1 MRDQRVQ
8 SIAKYDMD
16 NIDSKSQAAAPINM
30 VDYASEKQEVEKAY
44 DHSTELD
51 PVAIGKLRR
60 KIDFHLI
67 PLISVLYLCSFLDRV
82 NIGNAKV
89 AGLATDIELTPSEYN
104 WALSIFFIGYV
115 IFEIPSNILL
125 KKIGPSKWITIVMVA
140 WGAIMMAMA
149 AVKDAS
155 GLLAA
160 RFFLGLTESGLF
172 PGSVYLI
179 SLWYTRSEQ
188 AFRNGLFFSTATM
201 AGAFGGVLA
210 YGIAQME
217 GVRGLHGWQWIFI
230 LEGLPTILL
239 TIVVYF
245 FLPDFPGSARF
256 LTTEE
261 KDLAVHRLVVDAG
274 PATQTAF
281 SWKQFR
287 AVFVDWKVYLHMI
300 TYILNATPLYSL
312 SLFLPSIVQG
322 FKFNALTTQAMTAPA
337 YIIACVFTIL
347 CAFSSDRFRERGYHF
362 ALPTFVGCLGYILL
376 IVTKDSHVVNR
387 YVSLTITAIGVFSSV
402 PPMLSWFTTN
412 IGGHTKRGVATAAI
426 ISFGNIGGAIGG
438 QIYRASDVADG
449 YVRGHTICACMMG
462 ISGVLILLMKFL
474 LARENKRRA
483 NLTPEE
489 FASEASGEELCDLHP
504 GFVYYT

>member
-1 MRDQRVQ
+1 ME
-8 SIAKYDMD
+8 
-16 NIDSKSQAAAPINM
+16 NTDSKSQAAVPDTM
-30 VDYASEKQEVEKAY
+30 QEYVSEKKTIDEEYAY

-51 PVAIGKLRR
+51 PKVVGKLRR
-60 KIDFHLI
+60 KIDLHLI

-89 AGLATDIELTPSEYN
+89 AGLAGDIELTASQYN

-125 KKIGPSKWITIVMVA
+125 KKIGPSKWITIVMIA
-140 WGAIMMAMA
+140 WGVIMMAMA
-149 AVKDAS
+149 AVKNAT
-155 GLLAA
+155 GLLIA

-230 LEGLPTILL
+230 LEGLPTVLL
-239 TIVVYF
+239 TIVVFF
-245 FLPDFPGSARF
+245 FLPDFPGTARF
-256 LTTEE
+256 LNAEE
-261 KDLAVHRLVVDAG
+261 KDLAVRRLVIDAG
-274 PATQTAF
+274 PAVETTF
-281 SWKQFR
+281 SWKQFN
-287 AVFVDWKVYLHMI
+287 AVFVDWKVYMHMI

-312 SLFLPSIVQG
+312 SLFLPSIVQE
-322 FKFNALTTQAMTAPA
+322 FKFNAITTQAMTAPA
-337 YIIACVFTIL
+337 YVIACFFTIL
-347 CAFSSDRFRERGYHF
+347 VAFSSDRFRERGYHYS
-362 ALPTFVGCLGYILL
+362 LPTFVGCLGYILL

-387 YVSLTITAIGVFSSV
+387 YVSLTVAASGVFSSV

-438 QIYRASDVADG
+438 QIYRATDVTDG
-449 YVRGHTICACMMG
+449 YVRGHTICAVMMG
-462 ISGVLILLMKFL
+462 ISGVLILVMKFF
-474 LARENKRRA
+474 LARENRRRA
-483 NLTPEE
+483 NLSPEE
-489 FASEASGEELCDLHP
+489 FAREADGEELCDLHP
-504 GFVYYT
+504 GFVYFT

>member
-1 MRDQRVQ
+1 ME
-8 SIAKYDMD
+8 
-16 NIDSKSQAAAPINM
+16 SKIPVEYS
-30 VDYASEKQEVEKAY
+30 SEKIDQVDAEGAY
-44 DHSTELD
+44 NNHTADLD
-51 PVAIGKLRR
+51 PVAVGKLRR
-60 KIDFHLI
+60 KIDWHLI
-67 PLISVLYLCSFLDRV
+67 PLISILYLCSFLDRV

-89 AGLATDIELTPSEYN
+89 AGLATDIALTPSQYN
-104 WALSIFFIGYV
+104 WALSIFFVGYV

-125 KKIGPSKWITIVMVA
+125 KKIGPRRWITIVMLA
-140 WGAIMMAMA
+140 WGVIMMAMA
-149 AVKDAS
+149 AVKDYK

-179 SLWYTRSEQ
+179 SLWYTRGEQ
-188 AFRNGLFFSTATM
+188 ALRNGLFFSTATM

-217 GVRGLHGWQWIFI
+217 GVQGLHGWQWIFI
-230 LEGLPTILL
+230 LEGLPTVLL
-239 TIVVYF
+239 TVVVYLY
-245 FLPDFPGSARF
+245 LPDFPSTAPF
-256 LTTEE
+256 LSQEE
-261 KDLAVHRLVVDAG
+261 KDLAVRRLVIDAG
-274 PATQTAF
+274 PATETAF

-287 AVFVDWKVYLHMI
+287 AVFTDWKVYMHMI

-322 FKFNALTTQAMTAPA
+322 FKFSPLTTQAMSSPA
-337 YIIACVFTIL
+337 YVIACIFTIA
-347 CAFSSDRFRERGYHF
+347 CSFSSDRFRERGYHYAF
-362 ALPTFVGCLGYILL
+362 PTAIGCLGYILL

-387 YVSLTITAIGVFSSV
+387 YVSLTVTAIGVFSSV

-438 QIYRASDVADG
+438 QIYRAEDALHG
-449 YVRGHTICACMMG
+449 YTRGHTICACMMAVSC
-462 ISGVLILLMKFL
+462 ILILGMKFGL
-474 LARENKRRA
+474 IRENKRRD

-489 FASEASGEELCDLHP
+489 FAKEAEGEELCDQHP
-504 GFVYYT
+504 SFRYFS

>member
-1 MRDQRVQ
+1 
-8 SIAKYDMD
+8 MD
-16 NIDSKSQAAAPINM
+16 KTSF
-30 VDYASEKQEVEKAY
+30 SEKQEELEYVY
-44 DHSTELD
+44 NSTTELD
-51 PVAIGKLRR
+51 PVAVGKLRR
-60 KIDFHLI
+60 KIDWHLI

-89 AGLATDIELTPSEYN
+89 AGLADHVALTASEYN

-125 KKIGPSKWITIVMVA
+125 KKIGPRKWITIVMLA
-140 WGAIMMAMA
+140 WGTIMMAMA
-149 AVKDAS
+149 AVKDAP
-155 GLLAA
+155 GLLIA

-179 SLWYTRSEQ
+179 SLWYTRPEQ
-188 AFRNGLFFSTATM
+188 ALRNGLFFSTATM

-217 GVRGLHGWQWIFI
+217 GVQGLHGWQWIFI
-230 LEGLPTILL
+230 LEGLPTVLL
-239 TIVVYF
+239 TIVVFF
-245 FLPDFPGSARF
+245 FLPDFPGTARF
-256 LTTEE
+256 LNDQE
-261 KDLAVHRLVVDAG
+261 KELAVHRLIVDAG
-274 PATQTAF
+274 PATQTHF

-287 AVFVDWKVYLHMI
+287 DVFVDWKVYMHMI

-312 SLFLPSIVQG
+312 SLFFPSIVQG
-322 FKFNALTTQAMTAPA
+322 FKYSTLTTQAMTAPA
-337 YIIACVFTIL
+337 YIIACLFTIA
-347 CAFSSDRFRERGYHF
+347 CAFSSDRFRERGLHY

-376 IVTKDSHVVNR
+376 IITKDHSTTGR
-387 YVSLTITAIGVFSSV
+387 YVSLTITASGVFSSV
-402 PPMLSWFTTN
+402 PAMLSWFTSN

-438 QIYRASDVADG
+438 QIYRASDAADG
-449 YVRGHTICACMMG
+449 YNR
-462 ISGVLILLMKFL
+462 
-474 LARENKRRA
+474 RRA

-489 FASEASGEELCDLHP
+489 FEREAQGEDLCDNHP

>member
-1 MRDQRVQ
+1 MSSADTKVPVV
-8 SIAKYDMD
+8 SD
-16 NIDSKSQAAAPINM
+16 NKIPVEYSHEKSEHIDPES
-30 VDYASEKQEVEKAY
+30 AY
-44 DHSTELD
+44 SSTSTELD
-51 PVAIGKLRR
+51 PVAVGRLRR
-60 KIDFHLI
+60 KIDLHLI

-89 AGLATDIELTPSEYN
+89 AGLATDIALTASEYN

-115 IFEIPSNILL
+115 LFEIPSNILL
-125 KKIGPSKWITIVMVA
+125 KLMGPRKWITIVMVA
-140 WGAIMMAMA
+140 WGSIMMAMA
-149 AVKDAS
+149 AVHNAP

-188 AFRNGLFFSTATM
+188 ALRNGLFFSTATM

-210 YGIAQME
+210 YGIAQMD
-217 GVRGLHGWQWIFI
+217 GVQGLKGWQWIFI
-230 LEGLPTILL
+230 LEGLPTVLL
-239 TIVVYF
+239 TIVVFF
-245 FLPDFPGSARF
+245 FLPDFPGTARF
-256 LTTEE
+256 LNQEE
-261 KDLAVHRLVVDAG
+261 KDMAVKRLVIDAG
-274 PATQTAF
+274 PATQTEF

-287 AVFVDWKVYLHMI
+287 SVFTDWKVYMHMI

-312 SLFLPSIVQG
+312 SLFFPSIVQG
-322 FKFNALTTQAMTAPA
+322 FNFNPLTTQAMTAPA
-337 YIIACVFTIL
+337 YIIACLFTIL
-347 CAFSSDRFRERGYHF
+347 CAFSSDRFRERGYHYAF
-362 ALPTFVGCLGYILL
+362 PTFIGCLGYILL
-376 IVTKDSHVVNR
+376 IVTKDAPTVNR
-387 YVSLTITAIGVFSSV
+387 YVSLTVTASGVFSSV

-438 QIYRASDVADG
+438 QIYRASDAAGG

-462 ISGVLILLMKFL
+462 ISGVLILTMKYFL
-474 LARENKRRA
+474 KRENTRRA
-483 NLTPEE
+483 NLSPEE
-489 FASEASGEELCDLHP
+489 FAQEAEGEDLCDNHP

>member
-1 MRDQRVQ
+1 MNFTDTKTNAVNGDK
-8 SIAKYDMD
+8 IPVEY
-16 NIDSKSQAAAPINM
+16 IT
-30 VDYASEKQEVEKAY
+30 EKMEADESAY
-44 DHSTELD
+44 NNTTDLD
-51 PVAIGKLRR
+51 PTLVRMLRR
-60 KIDFHLI
+60 KIDWHLI

-89 AGLATDIELTPSEYN
+89 AGLATDINLTADEYN
-104 WALSIFFIGYV
+104 WSLSIFFIGYV

-125 KKIGPSKWITIVMVA
+125 KKIGPRKWITIVMIT
-140 WGAIMMAMA
+140 WGIIMMAMA
-149 AVKDAS
+149 AVKSAS

-160 RFFLGLTESGLF
+160 RFFLGLAESGLF

-188 AFRNGLFFSTATM
+188 ALRNGLFFSTATM

-230 LEGLPTILL
+230 LEGLPTVLL
-239 TIVVYF
+239 TIVVFF
-245 FLPDFPGSARF
+245 FLPDFPGTAPF
-256 LTTEE
+256 LNASERE
-261 KDLAVHRLVVDAG
+261 MAVQRLVIDAG
-274 PATQTAF
+274 PATQTEF
-281 SWKQFR
+281 SWNQFR
-287 AVFVDWKVYLHMI
+287 SVFTDWKVYMHMI
-300 TYILNATPLYSL
+300 TYILSATPLYSL

-322 FKFNALTTQAMTAPA
+322 FHFNTITTQAMTAPA
-337 YIIACVFTIL
+337 YVIACVFTIL
-347 CAFSSDRFRERGYHF
+347 CAFSSDRFRERGWHYSI
-362 ALPTFVGCLGYILL
+362 PTFVGCLGYILL
-376 IVTKDSHVVNR
+376 IVTKDSHTVNR
-387 YVSLTITAIGVFSSV
+387 YVSLTVTASGVFASV

-438 QIYRASDVADG
+438 QIYRASDAADG

-462 ISGVLILLMKFL
+462 ICGVLILVMKYFL
-474 LARENKRRA
+474 HRENSRRA
-483 NLTPEE
+483 SLSPEQYE
-489 FASEASGEELCDLHP
+489 KEAEGEDLCDYHP

>member
-1 MRDQRVQ
+1 M
-8 SIAKYDMD
+8 A
-16 NIDSKSQAAAPINM
+16 SKVPAE
-30 VDYASEKQEVEKAY
+30 YASEKIDEVDAEGAY
-44 DHSTELD
+44 NNHTAELD
-51 PVAIGKLRR
+51 PVAVGKLRR
-60 KIDFHLI
+60 KIDLHLI

-89 AGLATDIELTPSEYN
+89 AGLASDIVLTANEYN

-125 KKIGPSKWITIVMVA
+125 KKIGPRKWITIIMIF
-140 WGAIMMAMA
+140 WGTIMMSMA
-149 AVKDAS
+149 AVTNAA

-188 AFRNGLFFSTATM
+188 ALRNGLFFSTATM

-230 LEGLPTILL
+230 LEGLPTVLL
-239 TIVVYF
+239 TIVVF
-245 FLPDFPGSARF
+245 FYLPDFPATAPF
-256 LTTEE
+256 LNQEE
-261 KDLAVHRLVVDAG
+261 KELADRRLVIDAG
-274 PATQTAF
+274 PATQTEF

-287 AVFVDWKVYLHMI
+287 SVFVDWKVYMHMI
-300 TYILNATPLYSL
+300 TYILSATPLYSL

-322 FKFNALTTQAMTAPA
+322 FNFSPLTTQAMTAPA
-337 YIIACVFTIL
+337 YVIACLFTIL
-347 CAFSSDRFRERGYHF
+347 CAFSSDRFRERGIHYAF
-362 ALPTFVGCLGYILL
+362 PTVIGCLGYILL

-387 YVSLTITAIGVFSSV
+387 YVSLTVAASGVFAAV

-438 QIYRASDVADG
+438 QIYRASDAADG
-449 YVRGHTICACMMG
+449 YVRGHTICAVMMG
-462 ISGVLILLMKFL
+462 LSAVLVMIMKYGL
-474 LARENKRRA
+474 IRENRRRD

-489 FASEASGEELCDLHP
+489 FAREAEGDELCDHHP
-504 GFVYYT
+504 GFRYYS

>member
-1 MRDQRVQ
+1 
-8 SIAKYDMD
+8 MD
-16 NIDSKSQAAAPINM
+16 NTDSKSHAAVPDKM
-30 VDYASEKQEVEKAY
+30 VEYNLEKIEVDEEHAY
-44 DHSTELD
+44 DHSSDLD
-51 PVAIGKLRR
+51 RVAIGKLRR
-60 KIDFHLI
+60 KVDFHLI

-89 AGLATDIELTPSEYN
+89 AGMESDIHLTPSEYN
-104 WALSIFFIGYV
+104 WALSIFFVGYV
-115 IFEIPSNILL
+115 IFEIPSNIML
-125 KKIGPSKWITIVMVA
+125 KKIGPSKWITIVMIA
-140 WGAIMMAMA
+140 WGTIMMAMA
-149 AVKDAS
+149 AVKDAA

-160 RFFLGLTESGLF
+160 RFFLGLAESGLF

-210 YGIAQME
+210 YGIAQMD
-217 GVRGLHGWQWIFI
+217 GIQGLHGWQWIFI
-230 LEGLPTILL
+230 LEGLPTVLL
-239 TIVVYF
+239 TVVVYF
-245 FLPDFPGSARF
+245 FLPDFPGTARF
-256 LTTEE
+256 LSEEE
-261 KDLAVHRLVVDAG
+261 KDLAVRRLIVDAG
-274 PATQTAF
+274 PATETAF

-287 AVFVDWKVYLHMI
+287 AVFVDWKVYMHMI

-322 FKFNALTTQAMTAPA
+322 FKFSPLTTQAMTAPA
-337 YIIACVFTIL
+337 YIIACIFTIL

-362 ALPTFVGCLGYILL
+362 ALPTFLGCLGYILL
-376 IVTKDSHVVNR
+376 IVTKDSDVVSR

-438 QIYRASDVADG
+438 QIYRAPDAVNG
-449 YVRGHTICACMMG
+449 YARGHTICACMMG
-462 ISGVLILLMKFL
+462 ISGVLVLLMKYL

-489 FASEASGEELCDLHP
+489 FAREAEGEELCDLHP

>member
-1 MRDQRVQ
+1 
-8 SIAKYDMD
+8 MD
-16 NIDSKSQAAAPINM
+16 EKHIPEQYIGKIENLEQ
-30 VDYASEKQEVEKAY
+30 VYAGS
-44 DHSTELD
+44 SELD
-51 PVAIGKLRR
+51 PVAVGKLRR
-60 KIDFHLI
+60 KIDWHLI

-82 NIGNAKV
+82 NIGNAQV
-89 AGLATDIELTPSEYN
+89 AGLSTHISLTPNEYN

-125 KKIGPSKWITIVMVA
+125 KKIGPRIWITIVMLS
-140 WGAIMMAMA
+140 WGTIMMAMA
-149 AVKDAS
+149 AVKNAA
-155 GLLAA
+155 GLLVA

-188 AFRNGLFFSTATM
+188 ALRNGLFFSTATM

-217 GVRGLHGWQWIFI
+217 GVSGLHGWQWIFI
-230 LEGLPTILL
+230 LEGLPTVLL
-239 TIVVYF
+239 TVVVFF

-256 LTTEE
+256 LNDKE
-261 KDLAVHRLVVDAG
+261 KELAVQRLIVDAG
-274 PATQTAF
+274 PATQTHF

-287 AVFVDWKVYLHMI
+287 DVFVDWKVYLHMI

-312 SLFLPSIVQG
+312 SLFFPSIVRG
-322 FKFNALTTQAMTAPA
+322 FNFSTLTTQAMTAPA
-337 YIIACVFTIL
+337 YIIACLCTIA
-347 CAFSSDRFRERGYHF
+347 CAFSSDRFRERGLHY
-362 ALPTFVGCLGYILL
+362 ALPTFLGCLGYILL
-376 IVTKDSHVVNR
+376 IITKDAPTISR
-387 YVSLTITAIGVFSSV
+387 YVSLTVTAIGVFSSV
-402 PPMLSWFTTN
+402 PAMLSWFTCN

-438 QIYRASDVADG
+438 QIYRSSDVQNG
-449 YVRGHTICACMMG
+449 FVRGHTICAIMMG
-462 ISGVLILLMKFL
+462 ASGILILVMKYF

-489 FASEASGEELCDLHP
+489 FAREAEGEDLCDQHP
-504 GFVYYT
+504 GFVYFT

>member
-1 MRDQRVQ
+1 
-8 SIAKYDMD
+8 MD
-16 NIDSKSQAAAPINM
+16 EKSQTITNM
-30 VDYASEKQEVEKAY
+30 AEYISEKQEIEKASDY
-44 DHSTELD
+44 STELD
-51 PVAIGKLRR
+51 PAVIGRLRR

-89 AGLATDIELTPSEYN
+89 AGLSTDIELTSTQYN

-125 KKIGPSKWITIVMVA
+125 KKVGPSKWITIVMIA
-140 WGAIMMAMA
+140 WGTIMMAMA
-149 AVKDAS
+149 AVKDGA

-217 GVRGLHGWQWIFI
+217 GVSGLHGWQWIFI
-230 LEGLPTILL
+230 LEGLPTVLL
-239 TIVVYF
+239 TILVYF

-256 LTTEE
+256 LNAEE
-261 KDLAVHRLVVDAG
+261 KDLAVRRLILDAG
-274 PATQTAF
+274 PATETTF

-312 SLFLPSIVQG
+312 SLFFPSIVQG
-322 FKFNALTTQAMTAPA
+322 FNFNTLTTQAMTAPA

-347 CAFSSDRFRERGYHF
+347 TAFSSDRFRERGYHY
-362 ALPTFVGCLGYILL
+362 AMPTFLGCLGYILL
-376 IVTKDSHVVNR
+376 IVTKHSHVVNR
-387 YVSLTITAIGVFSSV
+387 YVSLTVTAIGVFASV
-402 PPMLSWFTTN
+402 PAMLSWFTTN

-438 QIYRASDVADG
+438 QIYRASDAADG
-449 YVRGHTICACMMG
+449 YVRGHAICACMMG
-462 ISGVLILLMKFL
+462 ISGVLILAMKFL

-489 FASEASGEELCDLHP
+489 FAKEAEGEELCDLHP
-504 GFVYYT
+504 GFVYFT